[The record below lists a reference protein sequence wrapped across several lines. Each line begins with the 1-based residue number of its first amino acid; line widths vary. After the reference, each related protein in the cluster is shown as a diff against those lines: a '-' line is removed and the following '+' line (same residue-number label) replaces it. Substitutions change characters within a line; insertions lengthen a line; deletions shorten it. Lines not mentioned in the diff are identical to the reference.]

1 MALYIFDQQYR
12 PAGNEMIAGVDE
24 AGRGPWAGPVVAAA
38 VILPAGLV
46 IAGVND
52 SKKLTPKKRD
62 TVYDAIMG
70 SAIAVGVEV
79 VPAEVID
86 TDNILQATFRAMRGA
101 VARLAV
107 APRLVLVDGCWKI
120 PSLPVPQEAIVSGD
134 AKSACIAAASIVA
147 KVTRDR
153 LMAGFALQYPLYLF
167 EKHKGY
173 GTKDHYDALCAH
185 GPCPLH
191 RKSFEPVRRVIE
203 ERAGK

>member
-1 MALYIFDQQYR
+1 MALYQFDQQYR
-12 PAGNEMIAGVDE
+12 LAGIDMIAGVDE

-38 VILPAGLV
+38 VILPAGVV

-62 TVYDAIMG
+62 TVYDAVMR

-79 VPAEVID
+79 VAAEIID

-101 VARLAV
+101 LARLSV
-107 APRLVLVDGCWKI
+107 APQLVLVDGCWKI
-120 PSLPVPQEAIVSGD
+120 PALTLPQKAIVSGD
-134 AKSACIAAASIVA
+134 AKSASIAAASIIA

-153 LMAGFALQYPLYLF
+153 MMAVYASEYPRYQF